1 MMPKFT
7 MTKIV
12 SVLSIALVA
21 IGSGIGQWATMK
33 EWKEE
38 TDEKY
43 LLLGIGKGRYKES
56 GTHYQKK
63 IGGGEK
69 IERENISTERQSKN
83 QFGYQQTKG
92 EVEQGNNQ
100 ERHHFPDDELS
111 CRASFHAGMD
121 LAL

>member
-38 TDEKY
+38 TDEKS
-43 LLLGIGKGRYKES
+43 KKE
-56 GTHYQKK
+56 
-63 IGGGEK
+63 
-69 IERENISTERQSKN
+69 
-83 QFGYQQTKG
+83 
-92 EVEQGNNQ
+92 
-100 ERHHFPDDELS
+100 D
-111 CRASFHAGMD
+111 
-121 LAL
+121 